1 MRRVAGI
8 AVVAASLGSV
18 LAATLAWF
26 DLPQRAAATATVPVW
41 TEVTWPFPIDQWGK
55 GKAFRCKAADCGTEV
70 NLYLRAKLG
79 FCNCTTGVADD
90 EDLDR
95 MGDLVL
101 VGEVSPLGTG
111 RPISIA
117 WMKGRSRAYT
127 LNARNPLGKTVISVV
142 FNERCD
148 MIAATAVLG
157 HNRPE
162 ATEPS
167 VIEFLNGNT
176 VMRWAEITLGL

>member
-1 MRRVAGI
+1 MA
-8 AVVAASLGSV
+8 
-18 LAATLAWF
+18 LAWF
-26 DLPQRAAATATVPVW
+26 VLAPHAAATATVPLW
-41 TEVTWPFPIDQWGK
+41 TEVTWPFPADQWSK
-55 GKAFRCKAADCGTEV
+55 GKAFRCKAADCGSEV
-70 NLYLRAKLG
+70 SIYLRAKIG
-79 FCNCTTGVADD
+79 FCNCATGVADD
-90 EDLDR
+90 EDVDR

-101 VGEVSPLGTG
+101 VGGASPLGTG

-127 LNARNPLGKTVISVV
+127 LNGRNPHGKTVISVV

-148 MIAATAVLG
+148 MIVATAVVG
-157 HNRPE
+157 HERL
-162 ATEPS
+162 AAIEPG

>member
-8 AVVAASLGSV
+8 AVIAASLGCAG
-18 LAATLAWF
+18 AALAWF
-26 DLPQRAAATATVPVW
+26 GLPRPTAATVTTPVW
-41 TEVTWPFPIDQWGK
+41 TEVAWPFPIDPWGK
-55 GKAFRCKAADCGTEV
+55 GKAFRCKAADCGAEV
-70 NLYLRAKLG
+70 NLYLRAKIG

-101 VGEVSPLGTG
+101 VGDVSPLGAG
-111 RPISIA
+111 RPVNIA
-117 WMKGRSRAYT
+117 WMNGRSRAYA
-127 LNARNPLGKTVISVV
+127 LKARHPAGKTAISVV
-142 FNERCD
+142 YNERCD

-157 HNRPE
+157 HDRPA

-167 VIEFLNGNT
+167 VIEFLNGKT
-176 VMRWAEITLGL
+176 AMRWAEITLGL

>member
-8 AVVAASLGSV
+8 AVAAAAMGCG
-18 LAATLAWF
+18 LAAALAWSG
-26 DLPQRAAATATVPVW
+26 LPRHAAATATAPVW
-41 TEVTWPFPIDQWGK
+41 TEVAWPFPIDQWGK
-55 GKAFRCKAADCGTEV
+55 GKAFRCKAADCGAEV
-70 NLYLRAKLG
+70 NLYLRAKIG

-101 VGEVSPLGTG
+101 VGEASPLGTG

-117 WMKGRSRAYT
+117 SMKGRSRAYT
-127 LNARNPLGKTVISVV
+127 LNARNPPGKTAISVV
-142 FNERCD
+142 YNERCD

-157 HNRPE
+157 HDRP
-162 ATEPS
+162 AVTEPS
-167 VIEFLNGNT
+167 VIEFLNSNT

>member
-1 MRRVAGI
+1 MRKITAI
-8 AVVAASLGSV
+8 AVIAASLGGV
-18 LAATLAWF
+18 LAAALAWF
-26 DLPQRAAATATVPVW
+26 GLPQRAAATVSRPAW
-41 TEVTWPFPIDQWGK
+41 TEVAWPFPIDPWGK
-55 GKAFRCKAADCGTEV
+55 GKAFRCKAADCGADV
-70 NLYLRAKLG
+70 NIYLRAKIG

-101 VGEVSPLGTG
+101 VGEVSPLGAG

-148 MIAATAVLG
+148 MIAATAVFG
-157 HNRPE
+157 HDRPA

-167 VIEFLNGNT
+167 VIEFLNSNR